1 VHGEVPEGLHLP
13 LPAGPRP
20 QHALPAPRPQRG
32 PVWLP
37 GPGAAVG
44 LLLSPGRPRHPA
56 AQVGVAVLA
65 QRLRDVARHARG
77 LSYAV
82 QTVVLDL
89 AVDRREVA
97 VLVDA
102 RRGQEAEVGRVLWEQ
117 FRALCSPG
125 PTAEEVAHVVEGLAE
140 ELDTDPTAP
149 DAVLSELTDAAGCLL
164 DGVPCRPASEVLAD
178 RSTVTPEDVRA
189 ELAAMSATAL
199 LHLPEGSSLGP
210 APAIEEVSWCGR
222 LPELPAGTVYRAPLR
237 SRLRGGGKSTLV
249 VSPAGL
255 AHRDDDGDVHSLPWE
270 WVQAVVPVDDGR
282 GLFLV
287 TGNMCSA
294 LVHPT
299 TYGPRAVAAVRAA
312 LPPWLRV
319 LEPVTVGD
327 ARPAAAAV

>member
-1 VHGEVPEGLHLP
+1 
-13 LPAGPRP
+13 
-20 QHALPAPRPQRG
+20 
-32 PVWLP
+32 VWLP
-37 GPGAAVG
+37 GPGPGVG
-44 LLLSPGRPRHPA
+44 LLLAPERPRDPA
-56 AQVGVAVLA
+56 VQVGVAVLA

-89 AVDRREVA
+89 AAHRRDVA

-125 PTAEEVAHVVEGLAE
+125 PTAEEVAHVVEALAE
-140 ELDTDPTAP
+140 ELDTDPAGP
-149 DAVLSELTDAAGCLL
+149 DAVLGELTDAAGCLL
-164 DGVPCRPASEVLAD
+164 DGVPYRPAADVLAD
-178 RSTVTPEDVRA
+178 WATVTPEQVRA

-199 LHLPEGSSLGP
+199 LHLPEGAPLGP
-210 APAIEEVSWCGR
+210 APAIEAVPWCGR

-237 SRLRGGGKSTLV
+237 SRLRGGGKAALV

-282 GLFLV
+282 GLFV
-287 TGNMCSA
+287 VAGNMCTA
-294 LVHPT
+294 LVHPS

-312 LPPWLRV
+312 LPPGLRV
-319 LEPVTVGD
+319 LEQVTLGD